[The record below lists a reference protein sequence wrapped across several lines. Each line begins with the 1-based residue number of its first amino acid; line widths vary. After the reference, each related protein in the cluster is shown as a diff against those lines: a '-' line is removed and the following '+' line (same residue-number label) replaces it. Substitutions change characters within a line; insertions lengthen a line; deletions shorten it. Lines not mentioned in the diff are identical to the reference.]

1 MFKEIFMRK
10 NGMFVI
16 LLSLILLAGFSGIM
30 DATPQSSKYDAII
43 GTWDIELDGPGM
55 ILEFVF
61 TMEEDTLV
69 GEMVFE
75 MGGGVMENIVF
86 EDNKLS
92 FSLTID
98 VGGQM
103 VGVDASA
110 TVEGDTMTG
119 YMDTDMGSTDFTGTK
134 RKEQ

>member
-1 MFKEIFMRK
+1 MRK

-30 DATPQSSKYDAII
+30 DATPQSSKYDALI

-103 VGVDASA
+103 VGV
-110 TVEGDTMTG
+110 
-119 YMDTDMGSTDFTGTK
+119 
-134 RKEQ
+134 

>member
-1 MFKEIFMRK
+1 MRK

-30 DATPQSSKYDAII
+30 DATPQSSKYDALI
-43 GTWDIELDGPGM
+43 GTWDMELDGPGM

-103 VGVDASA
+103 VGVNAAA

>member
-1 MFKEIFMRK
+1 LTEQ
-10 NGMFVI
+10 GMV
-16 LLSLILLAGFSGIM
+16 M
-30 DATPQSSKYDAII
+30 
-43 GTWDIELDGPGM
+43 
-55 ILEFVF
+55 EFVF
-61 TMEEDTLV
+61 KMEEDTLV

-92 FSLTID
+92 FSLTVD
-98 VGGQM
+98 AGGQT
-103 VGVDASA
+103 VGVDATA

-119 YMDTDMGSTDFTGTK
+119 FMDTDMGAADFKGTK